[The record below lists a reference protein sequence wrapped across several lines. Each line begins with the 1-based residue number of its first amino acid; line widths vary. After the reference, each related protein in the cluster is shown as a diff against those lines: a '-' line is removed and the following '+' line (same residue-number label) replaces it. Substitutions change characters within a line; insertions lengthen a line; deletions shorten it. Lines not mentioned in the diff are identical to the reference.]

1 MDRKT
6 GLRLKDYL
14 ICVAGLDALTPGELQ
29 QAYHAWQDGDEPARR
44 LIEERYLPRVVAW
57 VLPYRGA
64 GLRFRALIQAGNYA
78 LLRSLRHPPV
88 ASWEDLED
96 HLHQEVE
103 AAVEALILVPR
114 PH

>member
-1 MDRKT
+1 MNSAV

-14 ICVAGLDALTPGELQ
+14 VCVSGLDALTPGELQ
-29 QAYHAWQDGDEPARR
+29 QAYTAWQQGEDAQRR
-44 LIEERYLPRVVAW
+44 VIEERYLPRVIAW

-64 GLRFRALIQAGNYA
+64 GLRFKALIQAGNYA
-78 LLRSLRHPPV
+78 LLRSLRQPPV
-88 ASWEDLED
+88 ASWQDLDD

-114 PH
+114 P

>member
-1 MDRKT
+1 MERVV

-14 ICVAGLDALTPGELQ
+14 VCVAGLDALTPGELK
-29 QAYHAWQDGDEPARR
+29 QAYMAWQEGDEAQRR
-44 LIEERYLPRVVAW
+44 LIEERYLPRVIAW

-64 GLRFRALIQAGNYA
+64 GLRFKALIQAGNYA
-78 LLRSLRHPPV
+78 LLRALRQPPV
-88 ASWEDLED
+88 ASWQDLDE

-114 PH
+114 P

>member
-1 MDRKT
+1 MNST
-6 GLRLKDYL
+6 MGLRLKDYL
-14 ICVAGLDALTPGELQ
+14 VCVAGLDALTPGELQ
-29 QAYHAWQDGDEPARR
+29 AAYTDWQQGDDGQRR
-44 LIEERYLPRVVAW
+44 LIEERYLPRVIAW

-64 GLRFRALIQAGNYA
+64 GVRFKALIQAGNYA

-88 ASWEDLED
+88 ASWQDLDE

-114 PH
+114 P